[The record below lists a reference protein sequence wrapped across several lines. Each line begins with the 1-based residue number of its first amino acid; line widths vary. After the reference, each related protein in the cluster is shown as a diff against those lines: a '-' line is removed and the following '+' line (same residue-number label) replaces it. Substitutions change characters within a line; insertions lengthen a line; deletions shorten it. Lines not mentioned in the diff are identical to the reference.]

1 MPVFLFLKQFV
12 DMLYQFQIL
21 DYGMVVFAL
30 ALLGYKVFADKQYV
44 NIRARLCSADY
55 IVIALGCVYVASFL
69 RYPAAYGTFFK
80 VESAF
85 LIYFLGRAYGEEILK
100 SGRALAAAGYIII
113 YVNFIYRFYQFGYSL
128 WLGLDEIGLLNRG
141 GLYYYKTDLTV
152 GIMIAVLMIYTF
164 SRIKIVKWLTILPV
178 AGYMVFYS
186 GARMQQAVMVCIYVL
201 ILFREIEKKK
211 NKTIGIT
218 KTSCS
223 IIMGIII
230 IISVIF
236 LMGVQI
242 LPYEMLDNKISQLSI
257 ILEKLMHSR
266 HTVWMGILRYYSEQ
280 PFLTRLTGID
290 LATECLHNA
299 SGYRAH
305 SAYIKQIYATGYLG
319 CALMVA
325 FQCSLLQS
333 VTRENN
339 RALIYIT
346 VGLWIILLG
355 SGLSIESFE
364 ATQMSWFPM
373 LFAGVLI
380 TSAQSMKKMGAISES
395 R

>member
-211 NKTIGIT
+211 NKTIGMT
-218 KTSCS
+218 KMSCS

-242 LPYEMLDNKISQLSI
+242 FPYEMLDNKISQLSI

-266 HTVWMGILRYYSEQ
+266 HIVWTGILRYYSEQ